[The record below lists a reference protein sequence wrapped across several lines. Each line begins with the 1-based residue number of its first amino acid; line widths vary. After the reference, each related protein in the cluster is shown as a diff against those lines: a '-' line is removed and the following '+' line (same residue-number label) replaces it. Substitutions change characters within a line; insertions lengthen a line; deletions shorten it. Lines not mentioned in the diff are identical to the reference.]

1 MTSSAEIFLEIQTLV
16 DENPV
21 ILFMKGTPEM
31 PQCGFSSFVCQVL
44 KKLDISFVGVNI
56 LERAELRQGI
66 KDFTNWPTVPQLYI
80 KGVFVGGADIVR
92 DMYQAGELQDL
103 LAEHGLL
110 PTQEAV

>member
-1 MTSSAEIFLEIQTLV
+1 MTSSTEVFQEIQALI
-16 DENPV
+16 DENAV
-21 ILFMKGTPEM
+21 ILFMKGTPET

-44 KKLDISFVGVNI
+44 KKLEISFVGVNI

-103 LAEHGLL
+103 LVEHGLL
-110 PTQEAV
+110 TAKDAL